1 MKKAVKA
8 KSSTSGSKRSSAAK
22 VVAVGAGIVV
32 VSAATGAGIGV
43 VSAVVLGAALAVMF
57 T

>member
-1 MKKAVKA
+1 MSKRR
-8 KSSTSGSKRSSAAK
+8 SSTSGSKRSTAAK

-32 VSAATGAGIGV
+32 VSAAAGAGVGV
-43 VSAVVLGAALAVMF
+43 VSAMVLGAALAVIF